1 MIDNQLR
8 IHISRGSIT
17 SLVSQSLMVVSL
29 GTTATIATQ
38 RLSLHSTMTY
48 EVIDNVAAQGVP
60 YYTPAQDPPA
70 GTQTSG
76 STKLFSPITIRGV
89 TFPNRLFLAPLCQY
103 SAKDGHAT
111 DWHLTHLGGI
121 IQRGPGLAMVEATGV
136 QKHGR
141 ITPQCVGLWQ
151 DSQIEPLK
159 RIVTFAHSQN
169 QKIGIQL
176 SHAGRKA
183 SCVAPWLSVNAVAAK
198 EVGGWPDAIFGPSAI
213 AQEDGVNPVP
223 TAFTKETIE
232 KLKSDWVAAAKRAIT
247 AGFDVI
253 EIHAAHGYLLHQFLS
268 PVSNQRTDE
277 YGGSFENRIRLLLE
291 IIDLVR
297 AAIPETTPVL
307 VRVSATDWF
316 EYDEDLSKE
325 FPESWTVDQTCML
338 SRLLPKHGVDLVDVS
353 SGGVHPKS
361 AIAIKPGP
369 AYQVNLA
376 KEVKRAVGEE
386 ILVSAVGGIKT
397 GALAEETLQ
406 SGIDVVRAGRWFQQN
421 PGLVRA
427 FANEL
432 GVEVKMA
439 QQIDWAFKGR
449 GKGEKKSSL

>member
-1 MIDNQLR
+1 M
-8 IHISRGSIT
+8 
-17 SLVSQSLMVVSL
+17 
-29 GTTATIATQ
+29 A
-38 RLSLHSTMTY
+38 Y
-48 EVIDNVAAQGVP
+48 EIIDNVAAQGVP

-76 STKLFSPITIRGV
+76 STKLFTPITIRGV

-103 SAKDGHAT
+103 SAKDGYAT

-121 IQRGPGLAMVEATGV
+121 IQRGPGLSMVEATAV
-136 QKHGR
+136 QNHGR
-141 ITPQCVGLWQ
+141 ITPQDVGLWE
-151 DSQIEPLK
+151 DGQIEPLK
-159 RIVTFAHSQN
+159 RITTFAHSQS

-183 SCVAPWLSVNAVAAK
+183 SCVSPWLSVNAVAAK
-198 EVGGWPDAIFGPSAI
+198 EVGGWPDNIVAPSAI

-223 TAFTKETIE
+223 KAFTKEDIE
-232 KLKSDWVAAAKRAIT
+232 QLKSDYVDAAKRAIR

-268 PVSNQRTDE
+268 PVSNQRTDK
-277 YGGSFENRIRLLLE
+277 YGGSFENRVRVVLE
-291 IIDLVR
+291 ILDLIR
-297 AAIPETTPVL
+297 AVIPETTPVL

-316 EYDEDLSKE
+316 EFDSQFKDE
-325 FPESWTVDQTCML
+325 FPESWTVEQTCQL
-338 SRLLPKHGVDLVDVS
+338 ARILPKHGVDLVDVS
-353 SGGVHPKS
+353 SGGIHPKS
-361 AIAIKPGP
+361 AIAIKSGP
-369 AYQVNLA
+369 AYQVDLA
-376 KEVKRAVGEE
+376 KQVKKAVGDSV
-386 ILVSAVGGIKT
+386 LVSAVGGIKT
-397 GALAEETLQ
+397 GHLAEEVLQ

-439 QQIDWAFKGR
+439 NQIDWSFKGR
-449 GKGEKKSSL
+449 GKKGSKNAS

>member
-1 MIDNQLR
+1 MAYQ
-8 IHISRGSIT
+8 
-17 SLVSQSLMVVSL
+17 
-29 GTTATIATQ
+29 
-38 RLSLHSTMTY
+38 
-48 EVIDNVAAQGVP
+48 VIDNVAAKGTP

-70 GTQTSG
+70 GTQTNG

-103 SAKDGHAT
+103 SAKDGYAT

-121 IQRGPGLAMVEATGV
+121 IQRGPGLAMVEATAV
-136 QKHGR
+136 QNHGR
-141 ITPQCVGLWQ
+141 ITPQDVGLWE
-151 DSQIEPLK
+151 DGQIEPLK
-159 RIVTFAHSQN
+159 RIVTFAHSQS

-183 SCVAPWLSVNAVAAK
+183 SCVSPWLSVNAVAAE
-198 EVGGWPDAIFGPSAI
+198 EVGGWPNNVVGPSAI
-213 AQEDGVNPVP
+213 AQEQGVNPIP
-223 TAFTKETIE
+223 RALTEQDIE
-232 KLKSDWVAAAKRAIT
+232 QLKADFVHAAKRAVK

-253 EIHAAHGYLLHQFLS
+253 EIHSAHGYLLHQFLS

-277 YGGSFENRIRLLLE
+277 YGGSFENRTRLLVE
-291 IIDLVR
+291 IVGLVR
-297 AAIPETTPVL
+297 AAIPEAAPLL

-316 EYDEDLSKE
+316 EYDSDLNKE
-325 FPESWTVDQTCML
+325 FPESWTVEQTTQL
-338 SRLLPKHGVDLVDVS
+338 ARLLPKHGVDLLDVS

-361 AIAIKPGP
+361 AIAIRSGP
-369 AYQVNLA
+369 AYQANLA
-376 KEVKRAVGEE
+376 KQVKEAVGDEL
-386 ILVSAVGGIKT
+386 LVSAVGGIKT
-397 GALAEETLQ
+397 GALAEGILQ

-439 QQIDWAFKGR
+439 NQIDWSFKGR
-449 GKGEKKSSL
+449 GKGGNKSSL

>member
-1 MIDNQLR
+1 MAYEIIDN
-8 IHISRGSIT
+8 
-17 SLVSQSLMVVSL
+17 
-29 GTTATIATQ
+29 IAA
-38 RLSLHSTMTY
+38 
-48 EVIDNVAAQGVP
+48 EGAP

-76 STKLFSPITIRGV
+76 STKVFTPITIRGV

-103 SAKDGHAT
+103 SAKDGYAT

-121 IQRGPGLAMVEATGV
+121 IQRGPGLSMVEATAV
-136 QKHGR
+136 QNHGR
-141 ITPQCVGLWQ
+141 ITPQDVGLWE
-151 DSQIEPLK
+151 DGQIEPLK
-159 RIVTFAHSQN
+159 RITTFAHSQS

-183 SCVAPWLSVNAVAAK
+183 SCVSPWLSINAVAAK
-198 EVGGWPDAIFGPSAI
+198 EVGGWPDNIVAPSAI
-213 AQEDGVNPVP
+213 AQEAGVNPVP
-223 TAFTKETIE
+223 KAFTKEDIKE
-232 KLKSDWVAAAKRAIT
+232 LKNDFLAAAKRAIR

-277 YGGSFENRIRLLLE
+277 YGGSFENRIRVVLE
-291 IIDLVR
+291 IIDLIR
-297 AAIPETTPVL
+297 GEIPETTPIL

-316 EYDEDLSKE
+316 EYDVQFKDE
-325 FPESWTVDQTCML
+325 FPESWTVEQTCKL
-338 SRLLPKHGVDLVDVS
+338 AQILPKHGVDLVDVS
-353 SGGVHPKS
+353 SGGIHPKS
-361 AIAIKPGP
+361 AIAIKAGP
-369 AYQVNLA
+369 AYQVDLA
-376 KEVKRAVGEE
+376 KQVKKAVGDSV
-386 ILVSAVGGIKT
+386 LVSAVGGIKT
-397 GALAEETLQ
+397 GHLAEEVLQ

-439 QQIDWAFKGR
+439 NQIDWSFKGR
-449 GKGEKKSSL
+449 GKNGHKKSS

>member
-1 MIDNQLR
+1 MAYEIIDN
-8 IHISRGSIT
+8 
-17 SLVSQSLMVVSL
+17 
-29 GTTATIATQ
+29 IAA
-38 RLSLHSTMTY
+38 
-48 EVIDNVAAQGVP
+48 EGAP

-76 STKLFSPITIRGV
+76 STKVFTPITIRGV

-103 SAKDGHAT
+103 SAKDGYAT

-121 IQRGPGLAMVEATGV
+121 IQRGPGLSMVEATAV
-136 QKHGR
+136 QNHGR
-141 ITPQCVGLWQ
+141 ITPQDVGLWE
-151 DSQIEPLK
+151 DGQIEPLK
-159 RIVTFAHSQN
+159 RITTFAHSQS

-183 SCVAPWLSVNAVAAK
+183 SCVSPWLSINAVAAK
-198 EVGGWPDAIFGPSAI
+198 EVGGWPDNIVAPSAI
-213 AQEDGVNPVP
+213 AQEAGVNPIP
-223 TAFTKETIE
+223 KAFTKEDIE
-232 KLKSDWVAAAKRAIT
+232 ELKNNFLAAAKRAIR

-277 YGGSFENRIRLLLE
+277 YGGSFENRIRVVLE
-291 IIDLVR
+291 IIDLIR
-297 AAIPETTPVL
+297 AEIPETTPIL

-316 EYDEDLSKE
+316 EYDAQFKDE
-325 FPESWTVDQTCML
+325 FPESWTVEQTCKL
-338 SRLLPKHGVDLVDVS
+338 AQILPKHGVDLVDVS
-353 SGGVHPKS
+353 SGGIHPKS
-361 AIAIKPGP
+361 AIAIKAGP
-369 AYQVNLA
+369 AYQVDLA
-376 KEVKRAVGEE
+376 KQVKKAVGDSV
-386 ILVSAVGGIKT
+386 LVSAVGGIKT
-397 GALAEETLQ
+397 GHLAEEVLQ

-439 QQIDWAFKGR
+439 NQIDWSFKGR
-449 GKGEKKSSL
+449 GKNGHKKSP

>member
-1 MIDNQLR
+1 MAYEIIDN
-8 IHISRGSIT
+8 
-17 SLVSQSLMVVSL
+17 
-29 GTTATIATQ
+29 IAA
-38 RLSLHSTMTY
+38 
-48 EVIDNVAAQGVP
+48 EGAP

-76 STKLFSPITIRGV
+76 STKVFTPITIRGV

-103 SAKDGHAT
+103 SAKDGYAT

-121 IQRGPGLAMVEATGV
+121 IQRGPGLSMVEATAV
-136 QKHGR
+136 QNHGR
-141 ITPQCVGLWQ
+141 ITPQDVGLWE
-151 DSQIEPLK
+151 DGQIEPLK
-159 RIVTFAHSQN
+159 RITTFAHSQS

-183 SCVAPWLSVNAVAAK
+183 SCVSPWLSINAVAAK
-198 EVGGWPDAIFGPSAI
+198 EVGGWPDNIVAPSAI
-213 AQEDGVNPVP
+213 AQEAGVNPVP
-223 TAFTKETIE
+223 KAFTKEDIE
-232 KLKSDWVAAAKRAIT
+232 ELKNDFLAAAKRAIR

-277 YGGSFENRIRLLLE
+277 YGGSFENRIRVVLE
-291 IIDLVR
+291 IIDLIR
-297 AAIPETTPVL
+297 GEIPETTPIL

-316 EYDEDLSKE
+316 EYDVQFKDE
-325 FPESWTVDQTCML
+325 FPESWTVEQTCKL
-338 SRLLPKHGVDLVDVS
+338 AQILPKHGVDLVDVS
-353 SGGVHPKS
+353 SGGIHPKS
-361 AIAIKPGP
+361 AIAIKAGP
-369 AYQVNLA
+369 AYQVDLA
-376 KEVKRAVGEE
+376 KQVKKAVGDSV
-386 ILVSAVGGIKT
+386 LVSAVGGIKT
-397 GALAEETLQ
+397 GHLAEEVLQ

-439 QQIDWAFKGR
+439 NQIDWSFKGR
-449 GKGEKKSSL
+449 GKNGHKKSS